1 MKAQNKFKVPM
12 KKWKTW
18 SPAARTIFNRVYDFM
33 MDNQW
38 AMLHPK
44 QPTLKPDHYKT
55 IAWNAAWIAAD
66 AVDNTIPTEIVE
78 VKT

>member
-1 MKAQNKFKVPM
+1 MKTQNTFKVS
-12 KKWKTW
+12 KEKWYEW
-18 SPAARTIFNRVYDFM
+18 SEKAHVVFNRTYEFM

-44 QPTLKPDHYKT
+44 QPVPKPAHYKT
-55 IAWNAAWIAAD
+55 TAWNAAWIAAD